1 MTYAGIKQRS
11 LIVESAEGQKSN
23 IQKLESK
30 IEQEKKDPIKVSKK
44 IRNN

>member
-1 MTYAGIKQRS
+1 VTYAGIKQRS

-30 IEQEKKDPIKVSKK
+30 IEQEKKTLLKLAK
-44 IRNN
+44 N